1 MKSPEA
7 GQKVTIKSMGK
18 QQLQKIKKVS
28 LLGYSGKLKWK
39 QTADA
44 LEITAPATMPF
55 KTSIVFKI
63 DMTKMS

>member
-18 QQLQKIKKVS
+18 KQLKKIKKVS

-39 QTADA
+39 QTSDA
-44 LEITAPATMPF
+44 LEITAPATLPF
-55 KTSIVFKI
+55 QTSIVFKI
-63 DMTKMS
+63 EKE